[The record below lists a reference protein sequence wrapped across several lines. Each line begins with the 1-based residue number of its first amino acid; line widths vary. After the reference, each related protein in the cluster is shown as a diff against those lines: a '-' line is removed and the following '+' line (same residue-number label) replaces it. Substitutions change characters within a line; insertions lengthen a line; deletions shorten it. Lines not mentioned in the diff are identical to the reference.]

1 MTQSKYTQG
10 LKNALDSCQ
19 FLPEDRIFL
28 ITDNEIVISY
38 QLTYIRRQNQNVLA
52 YGCRDVETIL
62 E

>member
-1 MTQSKYTQG
+1 MHLIQ
-10 LKNALDSCQ
+10 CQ

-28 ITDNEIVISY
+28 ITDNEIVMSY
-38 QLTYIRRQNQNVLA
+38 QLTCIRRQNHNVLA